1 MGTLTQSPAWQR
13 LLAHKA
19 SLGSHLRDLFE
30 RDTQRFEHFSASG
43 AGIFLDYSKNRI
55 TRETLDCL
63 IALARQQ
70 DVEAWRD
77 AMLRGD
83 RINTTENRAVLHTAL
98 RNRSNTPVMM
108 EGLDVMPMVN
118 EGLAKMRAFSEAVR
132 EGQWTGFSGK
142 PIKDIVNIG
151 IGGSDL
157 GPCMAAEALKP
168 YGHPDLSVHFV
179 SNVDATHIYETL
191 RHLDPATTLF
201 IVSSKTFTTDETLT
215 NAASARTWLIGASED
230 PGALAKHFVAVS
242 TNLSEVE
249 RFGIPAE
256 NMFPFEDWVGGR
268 YSLWSPIGLSLAVFI
283 GMDAFEEMLSG
294 AHEMDIHFRDTP
306 LAKNLPVLLALMGI
320 WNINFEGMSAHAILP
335 YDQYLAHL
343 PAYLQQLDMESNGK
357 TVDRQGRPVNY
368 ATGPV
373 IFGEPGTNGQH
384 AFYQLIHQGW
394 PRISADILFPALSLH
409 PLADHHIKLL
419 ANALAQGE
427 ALMRGK
433 TAEEARAELVA
444 AGLPPETIGR
454 LLPHKIFAGNHP
466 TNTLMVDR
474 MTPRRLGALLALYEH
489 KIFVQ
494 GIIWNINS
502 FDQWG
507 VELGKQL
514 AKPLLAELR
523 GSQPQPHDSST
534 AGLFREI
541 AKVRSRAI

>member
-1 MGTLTQSPAWQR
+1 MGHLTQSAAWQR
-13 LLAHKA
+13 LIAHKA
-19 SLGSHLRDLFE
+19 AFGGTLRDLFS
-30 RDTQRFEHFSASG
+30 RDPQRFERFSASG

-55 TRETLDCL
+55 TRETLDAL
-63 IALARQQ
+63 LDLARQQ
-70 DVEAWRD
+70 DVEGWRD

-83 RINTTENRAVLHTAL
+83 RINATENRAVLHTAL
-98 RNRSNTPVMM
+98 RNRSGGRVMVN
-108 EGLDVMPMVN
+108 GIDVMPIIG
-118 EGLAKMRAFSEAVR
+118 ESLSRMRGFTEEVR
-132 EGQWTGFSGK
+132 EGRWTGFSGK
-142 PIKDIVNIG
+142 PIRAIVNIG

-157 GPCMAAEALKP
+157 GPAMAAEALKP

-215 NAASARTWLIGASED
+215 NAASARTWLVGASED
-230 PGALAKHFVAVS
+230 PAAIAKHFIAVS
-242 TNLSEVE
+242 TNLKEVE
-249 RFGIPAE
+249 RFGIPAA

-268 YSLWSPIGLSLAVFI
+268 YSLWSPIGLSLALFI
-283 GMDAFEEMLSG
+283 GMDAFEDMLGG

-320 WNINFEGMSAHAILP
+320 WAINFEGISAHAVLP
-335 YDQYLAHL
+335 YDQYLARL

-357 TVDRQGRPVNY
+357 TVDRQGRPVDY

-394 PRISADILFPALSLH
+394 PKISADIIFPALSHH

-433 TAEEARAELVA
+433 TPEEARAELAA

-454 LLPHKIFAGNHP
+454 LLPHKVFAGGHP
-466 TNTLMVDR
+466 TNTLLVDR

-489 KIFVQ
+489 KVFVQ

-523 GSQPQPHDSST
+523 GSQPQAHDSST